1 MQNVSF
7 HIIKF
12 DVNEVRLCSLS
23 SKVMEE
29 LERRR
34 IQEDKV
40 RWDFAA
46 LDQTGDNLITVKDG
60 LLLFKLTLGD
70 EFSLQ
75 LWNAFLV
82 SRMDPMA
89 DLCFDDVRLLLC
101 DLPAD
106 GAVCSPQELLD
117 EEMRLE
123 KEKEDK
129 LRDES
134 EALRKRQVGTFAC
147 LFILLL
153 YCLC

>member
-1 MQNVSF
+1 M
-7 HIIKF
+7 
-12 DVNEVRLCSLS
+12 L
-23 SKVMEE
+23 EE

-46 LDQTGDNLITVKDG
+46 LDQTGNNLITVKDG

-75 LWNAFLV
+75 LWNAFLAARV
-82 SRMDPMA
+82 DPLA

-101 DLPAD
+101 DLPPD
-106 GAVCSPQELLD
+106 GSVCSPQEMLD

-134 EALRKRQVGTFAC
+134 EALQKRQVGTFAC

-153 YCLC
+153 FCLC